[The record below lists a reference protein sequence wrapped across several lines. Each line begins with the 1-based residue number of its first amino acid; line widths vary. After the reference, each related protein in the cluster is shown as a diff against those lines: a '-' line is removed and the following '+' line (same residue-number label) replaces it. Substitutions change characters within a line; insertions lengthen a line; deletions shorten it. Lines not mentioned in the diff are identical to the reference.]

1 MRDYKCF
8 DVGWMQRIL
17 ESSPGLDREY
27 DDLNV
32 FNGLAGCER
41 KRHAHRHDFS
51 FGGNWHGTFYNGSKS
66 LGTGTLSS
74 GTATLKTSFST
85 AGTLSLT
92 ATYGGDS
99 NYASSTSS
107 ALSITV
113 TGETA
118 STTTLNASSLSPAL
132 GASVNLSAS
141 VSPSSAT
148 GTVAFSNGSTALGTQ
163 TLSAGTAAIS
173 TSFWTSGNQSI
184 TAAYSGDSTYAPST
198 SSEVPIDVGPH
209 GSTQS
214 SVSLSAPVSTIDT
227 GVTVVLTATMTP
239 PAATGQITFLDGTTV
254 LGTALLNSGTA
265 AFTQG
270 FSTTGS
276 HSLTAQYSG
285 DPNYAPATSAVFTLT
300 VTSP

>member
-1 MRDYKCF
+1 M
-8 DVGWMQRIL
+8 V
-17 ESSPGLDREY
+17 
-27 DDLNV
+27 
-32 FNGLAGCER
+32 
-41 KRHAHRHDFS
+41 
-51 FGGNWHGTFYNGSKS
+51 TFYNGSKS

-118 STTTLNASSLSPAL
+118 STTTLTPSSLSPAL

-173 TSFWTSGNQSI
+173 TSFWAPGDQSI
-184 TAAYSGDSTYAPST
+184 TAFYSGDTSYAGST
-198 SSEVPIDVGPH
+198 SNEVTINVGPH
-209 GSTQS
+209 GSTPS
-214 SVSLSAPVSTIDT
+214 SVSLSAPSSSVNA
-227 GVTVVLTATMTP
+227 GNTVVLTAAITP
-239 PAATGQITFLDGTTV
+239 ASATGQITFLDGTTV
-254 LGTALLNSGTA
+254 LGTALLSSGTA

-285 DPNYAPATSAVFTLT
+285 DPTYEPATSGAFTLT
-300 VTSP
+300 VN